1 MFLFFLFTIVAII
14 FVFTSI
20 RIVKQ
25 YQRGV
30 ILRLG
35 KYSSLAGPGINF
47 VLPFLDTI
55 ILVDVRE
62 RVINVDPQKVITK
75 DNVTV
80 LVDAAIYYKIVDPV
94 KAQFEVEN
102 FDLAVTTLAQT
113 NLRNLIGDKSLDES
127 LTARDSINTSLRE
140 VLDEATDTWGV
151 KVTRVEVQRIEPPP
165 EITEA
170 MSLQMKAEREKRAEI
185 LRAEGVK
192 QSDILEA
199 EGKKGA
205 EVLKAEGDAQATLL
219 RADAESKAIQKI
231 ADAAQKHFGERAEA
245 WQRLEVSEKVF
256 SHNTKMVVPS
266 NSDLINILKFD
277 GDTSNIVPI
286 NKKKINKNFTAI
298 E

>member
-1 MFLFFLFTIVAII
+1 MFLFIFFMVLAIV
-14 FVFTSI
+14 FVFASVK
-20 RIVKQ
+20 IVKQ

-47 VLPFLDTI
+47 ILPILDTI
-55 ILVDVRE
+55 IFVDVRE

-102 FDLAVTTLAQT
+102 FDMAVTTLAQT
-113 NLRNLIGDKSLDES
+113 NLRNLIGDKSLDDS
-127 LTARDSINTSLRE
+127 LTARDVINASLRD
-140 VLDEATDTWGV
+140 VLDDATDTWGV
-151 KVTRVEVQRIEPPP
+151 KVTRVEVQRIDPPP

-170 MSLQMKAEREKRAEI
+170 MSLQMKAEREKRAEV
-185 LRAEGVK
+185 LRAQGVK

-199 EGKKGA
+199 EGQKGA
-205 EVLKAEGDAQATLL
+205 EVLKAEGDAQAVRL
-219 RADAESKAIQKI
+219 RAAAEAEAIQKV

-245 WQRLEVSEKVF
+245 WQRLEVSGKVF
-256 SHNTKMVVPS
+256 ADNTKMVVPS
-266 NSDLINILKFD
+266 NSDLINVLNFD
-277 GDTSNIVPI
+277 GDKNIVPVG
-286 NKKKINKNFTAI
+286 KKKGKKDYTAVK
-298 E
+298 

>member
-1 MFLFFLFTIVAII
+1 MFLFPFFTILAIVFLFVS
-14 FVFTSI
+14 VK
-20 RIVKQ
+20 IVKQ

-47 VLPFLDTI
+47 ILPVLDTI
-55 ILVDVRE
+55 IYVDVRE

-102 FDLAVTTLAQT
+102 FDIAVTTLAQT

-127 LTARDSINTSLRE
+127 LTARDSINTSLRD

-151 KVTRVEVQRIEPPP
+151 KVTRVEVQRIDPPP

-170 MSLQMKAEREKRAEI
+170 MSLQMKAEREKRADI

-199 EGKKGA
+199 EGAKGA
-205 EVLKAEGDAQATLL
+205 EVLKAEGEAQAIRL
-219 RADAESKAIQKI
+219 RAEAEAEAIKKV
-231 ADAAQKHFGERAEA
+231 ADSAQKYFGERAEA
-245 WQRLEVSEKVF
+245 WQRLEVSGKVF
-256 SHNTKMVVPS
+256 ATNTKMVVPS
-266 NSDLINILKFD
+266 NSDLINVLNFEGQKS
-277 GDTSNIVPI
+277 TVVPVGKRGEG
-286 NKKKINKNFTAI
+286 NRKG
-298 E
+298 